1 MAYIGIA
8 YLFLCVSDTKSL
20 QNDQIGIFLGSKK
33 TRSTENRKFWH
44 YLFVSGRKSSI
55 NADLALKKSKLTNLA
70 PLSTGLTRP
79 KNKRVFYYMFLL
91 SENSKIEQK
100 KVINHNKMDVH
111 LQRHIRPTSSRA
123 EKYRVTV
130 DFFSY
135 SHFSNITS
143 KMRENAVWSEVSFH
157 PSQKSR

>member
-1 MAYIGIA
+1 MVHFRHKN
-8 YLFLCVSDTKSL
+8 LP
-20 QNDQIGIFLGSKK
+20 NDQNRTFFGSKK
-33 TRSTENRKFWH
+33 TRSKENLNFWP
-44 YLFVSGRKSSI
+44 YLSFLGRKSSI
-55 NADLALKKSKLTNLA
+55 KAVLALKTSKLTNLA
-70 PLSTGLTRP
+70 SPSKGQTRP

-111 LQRHIRPTSSRA
+111 LQKHTRPIPSRG
-123 EKYRVTV
+123 EKYRVTI

-135 SHFSNITS
+135 SHFSNITP
-143 KMRENAVWSEVSFH
+143 KMRENAVWSGTSFH

>member
-1 MAYIGIA
+1 M
-8 YLFLCVSDTKSL
+8 CVSDTKTC
-20 QNDQIGIFLGSKK
+20 QTTKNRTYIGSKK
-33 TRSTENRKFWH
+33 TRSKENHNFWP
-44 YLFVSGRKSSI
+44 YLSFLGRKSSI
-55 NADLALKKSKLTNLA
+55 EAGLALKKSKSTNLA
-70 PLSTGLTRP
+70 SPSTGQTRA

-91 SENSKIEQK
+91 SENSKIEQE

-111 LQRHIRPTSSRA
+111 LQRHIRPTSSRG
-123 EKYRVTV
+123 EKYRVTI

-143 KMRENAVWSEVSFH
+143 KMRENAGWSGVSFH

>member
-1 MAYIGIA
+1 M
-8 YLFLCVSDTKSL
+8 CVSDTKTC
-20 QNDQIGIFLGSKK
+20 QTTKNRTYIGSKK
-33 TRSTENRKFWH
+33 TRSKENHNFWP
-44 YLFVSGRKSSI
+44 YLSFLGRKSSI
-55 NADLALKKSKLTNLA
+55 EAGLALKKSKSTNLA
-70 PLSTGLTRP
+70 SPSTGQTRA

-91 SENSKIEQK
+91 SENSKIEQE

-111 LQRHIRPTSSRA
+111 LQRHIRPTSSRG
-123 EKYRVTV
+123 EKYRVTI

-143 KMRENAVWSEVSFH
+143 KMRENAAWSGVSFH